1 MIHFHK
7 TVCYHALTQ
16 CITTLS
22 LKWRRGRH
30 LLKHLNPMLLVSHNT
45 PRKPNNHSAAAFP
58 KKAGLLLVYYRNLWH
73 LCSGITVTLKKHCA
87 NSCHRSLPMKFC
99 SLYVSGAQQFSIHLS
114 PEISCQ
120 LVAWLPPSEIKE
132 SGLTNRVRGSSK
144 ISVSGSNYIP
154 RSCYLAK
161 LNYCISLTLSPTSLL
176 LL

>member
-1 MIHFHK
+1 MIHFHT
-7 TVCYHALTQ
+7 TVCYHTLTQ

-30 LLKHLNPMLLVSHNT
+30 LLKHLNPMPLVSHNT
-45 PRKPNNHSAAAFP
+45 PRKTNNHSAAAFP

-73 LCSGITVTLKKHCA
+73 LCSGITVTLKKHQWSFA
-87 NSCHRSLPMKFC
+87 V
-99 SLYVSGAQQFSIHLS
+99 LYVSGAQQFSIHLS

-120 LVAWLPPSEIKE
+120 LVAWLPPSGIKE

-161 LNYCISLTLSPTSLL
+161 WNYCISLTLSPTSLL